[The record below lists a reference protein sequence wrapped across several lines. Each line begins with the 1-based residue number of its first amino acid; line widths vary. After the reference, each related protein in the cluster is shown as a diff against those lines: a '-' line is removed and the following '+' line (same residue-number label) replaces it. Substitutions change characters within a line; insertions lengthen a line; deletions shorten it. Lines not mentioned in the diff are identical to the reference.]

1 MSIIKYLKYNK
12 SNNGENN
19 ADPFVIQ
26 EGKMKLGK
34 MKTSHRLDWT
44 EEALALRGG
53 EKETVGKN
61 FNFSNLSKIS
71 AILAFFLLI
80 IFTRAAW
87 LQIVK
92 GEYYYGLAEGNRI
105 RIERVEAKRGV
116 IYDSESRPL
125 VRNVANFLLYFMPID
140 LPDNEN
146 ERDRIIKRISEILG
160 DISADEIKRILAKV
174 KQGSLES
181 YQPLFIADNIEY
193 EKAMLLYLESVNMPG
208 VILSNKTRREYNL
221 CEDPENSEQCVS
233 TLSHILGY
241 TGKIGESELAEF
253 GSEYLPIDYIGK
265 TGIEYF
271 WENELKGHDGRKQI
285 EVDALGKEKK
295 IINQEPTEDG
305 HNLILSINAEL
316 QRKLEETLS
325 GALQKLKLKKGAAI
339 IMNPNNGEILAM
351 ISLPA
356 YDNNIFARGATN
368 EEYQGL
374 AGNPDNPLFNRCVSG
389 EYPSGS
395 TIKPVI
401 AAAALEEGI
410 INEHTSFNSVGGI
423 RIGEWFFPDW
433 RAGGHGVTDVK
444 RALAESINT
453 FFYYI
458 GGGYQD
464 FKGLGMEKI
473 VQYGKLFGLSSQLGI
488 DLPGEADGFLPSKEW
503 KEEARGERWY
513 IGDTYHLAIG
523 QGDLLVTPLQ
533 VASYTGAFANGG
545 KLYRPHL
552 VKQILTDEDKLIRN
566 IEPEVIRGDF
576 IKDYNIEIVRQGMR
590 QTVTSGS
597 AGSLQSVP
605 VAVAG
610 KTGTAQWS
618 SKKQPHAWFT
628 GFAPYDNPELVITVL
643 IEEGGEGSSTAVPIA
658 NEILSWYFNN
668 KK

>member
-19 ADPFVIQ
+19 TDPFVIQ

-34 MKTSHRLDWT
+34 IKTSYRLDWT

-53 EKETVGKN
+53 DKETIGKN
-61 FNFSNLSKIS
+61 FNFSNLSKIG

-116 IYDSESRPL
+116 IYDSKFRPL
-125 VRNVANFLLYFMPID
+125 VRNTANFLLYFMPVD

-146 ERDRIIKRISEILG
+146 ERDRIIKRVSEILS
-160 DISADEIKRILAKV
+160 DISADEIKQILTKV

-193 EKAMLLYLESVNMPG
+193 EKAMLLYLGSANMPG

-221 CEDPENSEQCVS
+221 REDPEHPESRMLGIS
-233 TLSHILGY
+233 ALSHILGY

-253 GSEYLPIDYIGK
+253 GSEYSPIDYIGK
-265 TGIEYF
+265 MGIEYF

-295 IINQEPTEDG
+295 IINQEPTKDG
-305 HNLILSINAEL
+305 HNLVLSVDGEL

-351 ISLPA
+351 VSLPA
-356 YDNNIFARGATN
+356 YNNNIFARGATN

-374 AGNPDNPLFNRCVSG
+374 AGDPDHPLFNRCVSG

-401 AAAALEEGI
+401 AAAALEEGT

-433 RAGGHGVTDVK
+433 RAGGHGVTDVR

-464 FKGLGMEKI
+464 FKGLGIERI
-473 VQYGKLFGLSSQLGI
+473 VQYGKLFGLS
-488 DLPGEADGFLPSKEW
+488 
-503 KEEARGERWY
+503 
-513 IGDTYHLAIG
+513 
-523 QGDLLVTPLQ
+523 
-533 VASYTGAFANGG
+533 
-545 KLYRPHL
+545 
-552 VKQILTDEDKLIRN
+552 
-566 IEPEVIRGDF
+566 
-576 IKDYNIEIVRQGMR
+576 
-590 QTVTSGS
+590 
-597 AGSLQSVP
+597 
-605 VAVAG
+605 
-610 KTGTAQWS
+610 
-618 SKKQPHAWFT
+618 
-628 GFAPYDNPELVITVL
+628 
-643 IEEGGEGSSTAVPIA
+643 
-658 NEILSWYFNN
+658 
-668 KK
+668 